1 MNVKKIVLSIFLL
14 IVLLEVLMILLARD
28 VLTDEIII
36 SNKIDI
42 KGDSITEPS
51 GAVFNPYKKTLYVVS
66 DEGYIFELNKKGK
79 VLREKK
85 LGRLDLEGVTYDSIN
100 KRIFAVVE
108 KEDLIIEI
116 DEESFEIKKTFKV
129 NRFYNNKEVLN
140 PERDGFEGIAI
151 IPEEQVFYLVN
162 QGFSLK
168 EKYANDAPAIIKVE
182 IPSDENYESTDEL
195 QIEEYYRL
203 DVDDLAEIVYTPND
217 NSLLVLSDSND
228 LLMKYSL
235 LGERL
240 SEAILEENGKE
251 GLTFDDEDWFYLFQE
266 DGSIKKFNLT
276 K

>member
-1 MNVKKIVLSIFLL
+1 MKVKKIVLSIFLL
-14 IVLLEVLMILLARD
+14 IVLLEVLMILLIKD
-28 VLTDEIII
+28 VLTDEIVI
-36 SNKIDI
+36 SNKVDI
-42 KGDSITEPS
+42 KGDLITEPS
-51 GAVFNPYKKTLYVVS
+51 GAVFNPHKKTLYVVS
-66 DEGYIFELNKKGK
+66 DEGYIFELNKEGK
-79 VLREKK
+79 VLRENK
-85 LGRLDLEGVTYDSIN
+85 LGRLDLEGVTYDDIN
-100 KRIFAVVE
+100 RRIFAVVE
-108 KEDLIIEI
+108 KKDLIIEI

-217 NSLLVLSDSND
+217 NNLLVLSDSNN

-235 LGERL
+235 RGERL

-251 GLTFDDEDWFYLFQE
+251 GLAFDDEDWFYLFQE